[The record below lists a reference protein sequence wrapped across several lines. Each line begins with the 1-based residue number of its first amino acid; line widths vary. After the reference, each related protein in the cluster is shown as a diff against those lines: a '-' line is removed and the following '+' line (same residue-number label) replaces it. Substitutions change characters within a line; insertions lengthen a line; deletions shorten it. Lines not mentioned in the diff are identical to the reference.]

1 MMDALLESKILDL
14 FEKTKGDFN
23 AHGMGVS
30 CGDVPILGLYP
41 QPQAL
46 RTIFYPSWNMGIKI
60 WSYIVIGGEVCK
72 M

>member
-1 MMDALLESKILDL
+1 MDATKVQCLKWGTSMMDALLESKILDL

-46 RTIFYPSWNMGIKI
+46 RTNFYPS
-60 WSYIVIGGEVCK
+60 
-72 M
+72 

>member
-30 CGDVPILGLYP
+30 CEDVPIL
-41 QPQAL
+41 AL
-46 RTIFYPSWNMGIKI
+46 
-60 WSYIVIGGEVCK
+60 
-72 M
+72 

>member
-1 MMDALLESKILDL
+1 
-14 FEKTKGDFN
+14 
-23 AHGMGVS
+23 MGVS

>member
-30 CGDVPILGLYP
+30 CGDIPIL
-41 QPQAL
+41 AL
-46 RTIFYPSWNMGIKI
+46 
-60 WSYIVIGGEVCK
+60 
-72 M
+72 